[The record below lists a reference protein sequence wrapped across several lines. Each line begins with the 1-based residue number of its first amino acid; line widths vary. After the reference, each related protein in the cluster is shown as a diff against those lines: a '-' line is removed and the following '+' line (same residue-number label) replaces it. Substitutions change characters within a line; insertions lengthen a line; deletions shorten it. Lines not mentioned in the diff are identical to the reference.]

1 MERIG
6 AMSVLDAVTGA
17 SGYSGKYI
25 ARRLLAD
32 GRRVLTLTGHPARP
46 LPFAEPV
53 AVRPYDFAH
62 SDRLARSLEG
72 VDTLYNTYWVRFP
85 YGEMTHERA
94 VANSRILFEAAR
106 RAGVRRVVH
115 VSITNPSAD
124 SPLSYFR
131 GKAQL
136 EKALIE
142 SGLSYAILRPAVLF
156 GGESGEDILLNNI
169 AWLLRRFP
177 AFAVPGTGRYQL
189 QPIHVEDLAGLA
201 VEVGGR
207 DENLVLDAVGP
218 ETYAFADLVH
228 LVKRQIGSPALIVYT
243 PPQMAYLLSLVISQ
257 FAGDVLITQ
266 DEVAGLLGN
275 LLISEDAPT
284 GQTRLSE
291 WLAANA
297 HQIGVD
303 YASEVVRHFRPP
315 SDQG

>member
-1 MERIG
+1 MT
-6 AMSVLDAVTGA
+6 ASPSVLDAVTGA

-25 ARRLLAD
+25 ARRLLAN
-32 GRRVLTLTGHPARP
+32 GRRVMTLTGHPERP
-46 LPFAEPV
+46 LPFEGLV
-53 AVRPYDFAH
+53 DVRPYDFERP
-62 SDRLARSLEG
+62 DRLARSLEE

-94 VANSRILFEAAR
+94 VANSRALFEAAR
-106 RAGVRRVVH
+106 QAGVRRVVH
-115 VSITNPSAD
+115 ISITNPSHD
-124 SPLSYFR
+124 SPLPYFK

-177 AFAVPGTGRYQL
+177 AFAVPGMGRYRL

-201 VEVGGR
+201 VEAGGR
-207 DENLVLDAVGP
+207 DENVIVDAVGP

-228 LVKRQIGSPALIVYT
+228 LVKQQIGSEALVVHT
-243 PPQMAYLLSLVISQ
+243 PPQAAYLLSQVISR
-257 FAGDVLITQ
+257 FVGDVLLTQ
-266 DEVAGLLGN
+266 DEIEGLLGD
-275 LLISEDAPT
+275 LLISEEEPT
-284 GQTRLSE
+284 GQTRLSD

-297 HQIGVD
+297 HRIGVG
-303 YASEVVRHFRPP
+303 YASEVARHF
-315 SDQG
+315 QG

>member
-1 MERIG
+1 MS
-6 AMSVLDAVTGA
+6 ASLSVLDAVTGA

-25 ARRLLAD
+25 ARRLLAS
-32 GRRVLTLTGHPARP
+32 GRQVLTLTGHPERP
-46 LPFAEPV
+46 LPFDGAVE
-53 AVRPYDFAH
+53 VRPYDFEH
-62 SDRLARSLEG
+62 PDRLARSLEG

-85 YGEMTHERA
+85 YGETTHELA
-94 VANSRILFEAAR
+94 VANSRTLFEAAR
-106 RAGVRRVVH
+106 QAGVRRVVH
-115 VSITNPSAD
+115 VSITNPSQD
-124 SPLSYFR
+124 SPLPYFK

-177 AFAVPGTGRYQL
+177 AFAVPGTGRYRL

-207 DENLVLDAVGP
+207 DENVIVDAVGP

-228 LVKRQIGSPALIVYT
+228 LVKQQVGSEALVVYT
-243 PPQMAYLLSLVISQ
+243 PPQVAYRLSQVISR
-257 FAGDVLITQ
+257 FVGDVLLTQ
-266 DEVAGLLGN
+266 DEIEGLLGD

-284 GQTRLSE
+284 GQTRLSD
-291 WLAANA
+291 WLTANA
-297 HQIGVD
+297 HQIGVG
-303 YASEVVRHFRPP
+303 YASEVARHFE
-315 SDQG
+315 G

>member
-1 MERIG
+1 MS
-6 AMSVLDAVTGA
+6 ASLSVLDAVTGA

-25 ARRLLAD
+25 ARRLLAS
-32 GRRVLTLTGHPARP
+32 GRQVMTLTGHPERP
-46 LPFAEPV
+46 LPFDGAVE
-53 AVRPYDFAH
+53 VRPYDFEH
-62 SDRLARSLEG
+62 PDRLARSLEG

-85 YGEMTHERA
+85 YGETTHELA
-94 VANSRILFEAAR
+94 VANSRTLFEAAR
-106 RAGVRRVVH
+106 QAGVRRVVH
-115 VSITNPSAD
+115 VSITNPSQD
-124 SPLSYFR
+124 SPLPYFK

-177 AFAVPGTGRYQL
+177 AFAVPGTGRYRL

-207 DENLVLDAVGP
+207 DENVIVDAVGP

-228 LVKRQIGSPALIVYT
+228 LVKQQVGSEALVVYT
-243 PPQMAYLLSLVISQ
+243 PPQVAYRLSQVISR
-257 FAGDVLITQ
+257 FVGDVLLTQ
-266 DEVAGLLGN
+266 DEIEGLLGD

-284 GQTRLSE
+284 GQTRLSD
-291 WLAANA
+291 WLTANA
-297 HQIGVD
+297 HQIGVG
-303 YASEVVRHFRPP
+303 YASEVARHFE
-315 SDQG
+315 G